1 MPITVLIIDD
11 AVHIRRLVARM
22 LEQAGFETLEAAD
35 GIQGL
40 RLLKEQKPDVVTC
53 DISMPLMDGHEFLM
67 TAKKDPT
74 TRHIPIIVVTA
85 LGQEEEAAKATAM
98 GASAYLTKPFSSNHL
113 IETIYS
119 QVKESPRENYS

>member
-1 MPITVLIIDD
+1 VPITVLIIDD